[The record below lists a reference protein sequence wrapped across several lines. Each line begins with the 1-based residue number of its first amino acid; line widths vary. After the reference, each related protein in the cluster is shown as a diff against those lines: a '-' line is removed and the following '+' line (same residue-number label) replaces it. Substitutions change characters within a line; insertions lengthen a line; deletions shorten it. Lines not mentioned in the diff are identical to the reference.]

1 VHRPIENNVSQTSSK
16 TLFHVIS
23 KSPVETQA
31 LGKKLAVLLTEDT
44 VVAFFGELGSGK
56 TTCIKGIC
64 AGLDVEETV
73 TSPTFTLINE
83 YKGRLP
89 IFHFDFYRINSTDDL
104 HDIGVSEYWSK
115 GGISLIEWPE
125 IILNELPVNR
135 FEVHL
140 SCLFENGLDSKRDI
154 IVYRHALLL

>member
-1 VHRPIENNVSQTSSK
+1 VPRPIENNLSHASLK

-23 KSPVETQA
+23 KSPDETQA
-31 LGKKLAVLLTEDT
+31 LGRKLATLLTEDA
-44 VVAFFGELGSGK
+44 VVAFFGDLGSGK

-64 AGLDVEETV
+64 AGLDVAETV

-89 IFHFDFYRINSTDDL
+89 VFHFDFYRIDSVVEL
-104 HDIGVSEYWSK
+104 YDIGVSEYWSK

-125 IILNELPVNR
+125 IILDELPIHR

-140 SCLFENGLDSKRDI
+140 SCLFENGLESERDI
-154 IVYRHALLL
+154 IVYRHGLLL

>member
-1 VHRPIENNVSQTSSK
+1 MHRSIENNVSQTSLK

-23 KSPVETQA
+23 KSPEQTQA
-31 LGKKLAVLLTEDT
+31 LGKKLAGLLTEDT
-44 VVAFFGELGSGK
+44 VVAFFGDLGSGK
-56 TTCIKGIC
+56 TTCIKGVC

-83 YKGRLP
+83 YRGRLP
-89 IFHFDFYRINSTDDL
+89 VFHFDFYRLNSADEL
-104 HDIGVSEYWSK
+104 HGIGVSEYFSK

-135 FEVHL
+135 YEVHL
-140 SCLFENGLDSKRDI
+140 SCLFENGLESKRDI
-154 IVYRHALLL
+154 IVYRHAPLL